1 MDLDVIMEPKKALG
15 VVWLVCSDT
24 LSVMLYQLG
33 PASTRCAFWKLLG
46 DEGNRSEGMTSGP

>member
-24 LSVMLYQLG
+24 LSV
-33 PASTRCAFWKLLG
+33 KLLG